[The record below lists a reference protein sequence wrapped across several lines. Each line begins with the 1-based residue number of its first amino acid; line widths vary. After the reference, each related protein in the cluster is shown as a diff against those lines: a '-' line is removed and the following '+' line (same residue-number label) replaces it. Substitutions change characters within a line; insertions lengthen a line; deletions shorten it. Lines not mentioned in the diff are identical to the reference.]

1 MEYQMDMNGL
11 NMGFSGGFGMGG
23 WGCFNPNQE
32 KIHVEEAYTA
42 AYKGPG
48 CGPHEKCERTIE
60 LKIPQFIAIDKIP
73 DHATMQDRLIMNNTL
88 GTIHG
93 RLLQVTYFLK
103 IFVKHQ
109 ALTEFGEGNNAAFPI
124 YLNQAPVTNYC
135 AIQKPQYPPNW
146 SP

>member
-1 MEYQMDMNGL
+1 
-11 NMGFSGGFGMGG
+11 MGWTWVFQEDSEWAAGATLT
-23 WGCFNPNQE
+23 QE
-32 KIHVEEAYTA
+32 KIHFEEAYTA

-48 CGPHEKCERTIE
+48 CGPNEKCERTIE